1 MPLFSPLTLRGAAGL
16 RASLAS
22 LLLQA
27 LAGDANAFL
36 LVRIRRT
43 QRTNVR
49 SYLAKLALVR
59 AADHDV
65 RLLVHRDLNASRNL
79 ELDGMRLA
87 ERESNGFALEFR
99 AVANA
104 HEVEILLEALRDAV
118 NRIRDESACEPMQRA
133 MVFRGAFGEQHA
145 VFLFEGDAVG
155 HT

>member
-1 MPLFSPLTLRGAAGL
+1 MPLSSPSCLLRRAAGL

-49 SYLAKLALVR
+49 SYLADLALVR

-65 RLLVHRDLNASRNL
+65 RLLVHRDLNAFRNL
-79 ELDGMRLA
+79 ELDRVRLA
-87 ERESNGFALEFR
+87 EREGDSFALELR
-99 AVANA
+99 AIA
-104 HEVEILLEALRDAV
+104 D
-118 NRIRDESACEPMQRA
+118 
-133 MVFRGAFGEQHA
+133 
-145 VFLFEGDAVG
+145 
-155 HT
+155 